1 MDFHGF
7 PVDVPWL
14 YFFHVRNHEFPAMFR
29 PGGLQAAEPQ
39 HRIAFKGG
47 PRPFGLDWGNYPEL
61 WSHVGF
67 SHWTKTQVLPFE
79 DALDPTWCQASK
91 WYYWLIIGDDL
102 WMAFLANLSG
112 INIFFW
118 GDDLG
123 LEPWLKT
130 NLWFPFL
137 NYLIR
142 TQHDKY
148 EWKNFAA
155 RWSWWS
161 SFRRFAGLADVIISP
176 SGSSPDDDYDDDDA
190 VAALFPPLSWNSRG
204 RPRIPLAS
212 SVCNVMWAS
221 WPLRAAS
228 CETNC
233 KPCPVWSWVSAL
245 GRQLVQHAAPDCFF
259 DVFNLDQF
267 NPIYQLPII

>member
-1 MDFHGF
+1 MFHDFI
-7 PVDVPWL
+7 
-14 YFFHVRNHEFPAMFR
+14 FFHVRNHEFPAMFR

-142 TQHDKY
+142 TQHDTSM
-148 EWKNFAA
+148 NG
-155 RWSWWS
+155 R
-161 SFRRFAGLADVIISP
+161 ISLP
-176 SGSSPDDDYDDDDA
+176 GGVDGPVSGA
-190 VAALFPPLSWNSRG
+190 SR
-204 RPRIPLAS
+204 AWQ
-212 SVCNVMWAS
+212 M
-221 WPLRAAS
+221 
-228 CETNC
+228 
-233 KPCPVWSWVSAL
+233 
-245 GRQLVQHAAPDCFF
+245 
-259 DVFNLDQF
+259 
-267 NPIYQLPII
+267 